1 MKEFYE
7 FDEERYQ
14 KKSRVKGYIAIALI
28 FTLIGGLLFYAI
40 SPYITDRNGKSGDD
54 GRGIISESSNPNDQ
68 NEASADANKN
78 SGIKIGSNE
87 DMLIDRD
94 NPVADIAAKLE
105 KAVVGIT
112 NKSEVVVPDMFFYRQ
127 QVQEVEG
134 YGSGIIISE
143 DGHVLTNHHVVE
155 DAKELFVIM
164 SNGETVKAE
173 LIGSDAQSDIAVLKI
188 EPNNLTVAKIGDS
201 SNMRKGDFAI
211 AIGNPLGHQL
221 AGTVNF
227 GVISAANRSL
237 ELDGRTMELIQTDA
251 AINNGNSGGALVN
264 MNGEVIGMNTVK
276 FGGGNVEGL
285 GFAIPSN
292 VFKPIAQEIIET
304 GKVSYPQKPW
314 LGVYIGE
321 ITAEASQE
329 YGYPQGVIITD
340 VEPDGPAAKTGIKPA
355 DVIIGMDDK
364 ELKTID
370 ELREILESHEVDD
383 IVDIK
388 LWRNGDEFTLK
399 VKLGGMNIYE

>member
-14 KKSRVKGYIAIALI
+14 RKSRAKGYIAIALI
-28 FTLIGGLLFYAI
+28 FTLIGGLLFYAL
-40 SPYITDRNGKSGDD
+40 SPYIVGTNNSSGNRDT
-54 GRGIISESSNPNDQ
+54 GQITEKPNSDQ
-68 NEASADANKN
+68 NGTSTDTND
-78 SGIKIGSNE
+78 SGGIKIGSNE
-87 DMLIDRD
+87 DFFIDRD

-112 NKSEVVVPDMFFYRQ
+112 NKSEVTLPNMFFYRE

-143 DGHVLTNHHVVE
+143 EGHVLTNHHVIE
-155 DAKELFVIM
+155 GAKELFVIM
-164 SNGETVKAE
+164 SDGETVKAE

-201 SNMRKGDFAI
+201 DKVRKGDFAI
-211 AIGNPLGHQL
+211 AIGNPLGHKL

-237 ELDGRTMELIQTDA
+237 ELEGRTMELIQTDA

-276 FGGGNVEGL
+276 FGGGTVEGL

-292 VFKPIAQEIIET
+292 IFKPIAQEIIET

-321 ITAEASQE
+321 VNAEASKE
-329 YGYPQGVIITD
+329 YGYPEGVIITD
-340 VEPDGPAAKTGIKPA
+340 LEKEGPAAKAGMKPA
-355 DVIIGMDDK
+355 DVIIGMDGKD
-364 ELKTID
+364 LKTID
-370 ELREILESHEVDD
+370 ELRKMLDSHEVGDV
-383 IVDIK
+383 VDIK

-399 VKLGGMNIYE
+399 VKLGGMNVYE